1 LTTLTKAAQIV
12 AGCALCLC
20 VFSCSPTDQTSK
32 STGAWEEIPTH
43 YAKRFRI
50 ERSDSAYRVL
60 VNIPTGDSS
69 ITYTYVFGT
78 KAGTSGIMA
87 VPLRKAALLS
97 ASHLGFAEL
106 LGVTQAIAA
115 VQDTA
120 WIYSA
125 VVRHQAAAGT
135 TTQVALGGTLD
146 AERLASLRPD
156 VVMVSAAG
164 SAEADQQKKLTAAGL
179 TVMLNA
185 DWLEAHPLGRAEW
198 IKVFGVIFDNQRQ
211 ADSIFA
217 VVERNYLALAAQV
230 QPTEPVAVVG
240 GRSWRG
246 TWYVPGGNS
255 YVARLL
261 KDAGAIYPWAS
272 DSTTGSIPLTA
283 ELVWQ
288 QSKSA
293 TVWLNPDEFRSRAAM
308 LKEDARYA
316 KFDAFKAGRIWNKTR
331 RHTAAGGN
339 DYWELGVAR
348 PDWLLAD
355 LVAIL
360 HPELLPNH
368 TYTFYEQLGP

>member
-1 LTTLTKAAQIV
+1 MQ
-12 AGCALCLC
+12 
-20 VFSCSPTDQTSK
+20 
-32 STGAWEEIPTH
+32 

-60 VNIPTGDSS
+60 VNIPSGDSS
-69 ITYTYVFGT
+69 VSYTYLFGAR
-78 KAGTSGIMA
+78 AGTPDV
-87 VPLRKAALLS
+87 VPLPLRRTALLS

-106 LGVTQAIAA
+106 LGVTGSISA
-115 VQDTA
+115 VQDTS

-125 VVRHQAAAGT
+125 TVRKQVASGT
-135 TTQVALGGTLD
+135 TKQVALGGTLD
-146 AERLASLRPD
+146 AELLASLRPD
-156 VVMVSAAG
+156 LVMVSAAG
-164 SAEADQQKKLTAAGL
+164 SAEADQNLKLKAAGL

-198 IKVFGVIFDNQRQ
+198 IKVFGVIYDRRRE

-217 VVERNYLALAAQV
+217 VVEREYLALAARV
-230 QPTEPVAVVG
+230 RPTGAVPVVG

-261 KDAGAIYPWAS
+261 KDAGAVYPWAS
-272 DSTTGSIPLTA
+272 DSSTGSIPLTA

-293 TVWLNPDEFRSRAAM
+293 QVWLNPDEFRSRAAM
-308 LKEDARYA
+308 LKEDARYG
-316 KFDAFKAGRIWNKTR
+316 KFDAFKSGRIWNKTK

-360 HPELLPNH
+360 HPELMPSH
-368 TYTFYEQLGP
+368 TFTFYEQLGP